1 MKAGVVGYQLSVV
14 SQKAGAGARGLR
26 LNEARKSKR
35 KTAFSLAEM
44 MIALVI
50 LGFGLL
56 VIGAALPVGLQYERD
71 MIDRATGQ
79 AAAEYALDVIEQNIR
94 LSRNPTNGLL
104 PPERR
109 YYADLFQP
117 RYGNTTP
124 QELAPG
130 GQPGELA
137 VEHVEHPTAAFPNG
151 RLWEPFIKVRPL
163 LPVGIDPDNLS
174 LELDAH
180 VAETPHAD
188 VQRQIRECARAIIG
202 DRWTYQEWDGVGSDA
217 WTGPTLPSMT
227 AVYPPVP
234 FALRFR
240 TGTASE
246 PQDLPGDFLRY
257 PYRRLWVTEAPA
269 TEATR
274 RKVLESGVSWV
285 AFYRRVSYA
294 EGSDPNLYEVI
305 AVATRR
311 PAGYFFPWRNS
322 TNVLRKAVAPVP
334 WLVAF
339 QGVDPALQRDVD
351 YVEIERPTPYRP
363 DRVLK
368 VEFPEP
374 ATLTFTCDD
383 ATGYLFPPGSI
394 FLPAV
399 NDELLSVYAA
409 SFSPRP
415 QFGGFIPH
423 SPEALPIY
431 EVTARER
438 NAGGGWSI
446 IVKNNGFYPWV
457 QGDPASDLR
466 HWPVWV
472 IPPAFKGLDSQG
484 KPLYDDR
491 SPVLAVARRIIRFT
505 EVP

>member
-1 MKAGVVGYQLSVV
+1 MRAGV
-14 SQKAGAGARGLR
+14 A
-26 LNEARKSKR
+26 R

-79 AAAEYALDVIEQNIR
+79 AAAEYALDVIEQRVR
-94 LSRNPTNGLL
+94 LVRDPYDETLGKTSN
-104 PPERR
+104 
-109 YYADLFQP
+109 YADIFQP
-117 RYGNTTP
+117 RRGTTMSP
-124 QELAPG
+124 PPGLAPG
-130 GQPGELA
+130 GQPHELA
-137 VEHVEHPTAAFPNG
+137 VEVPTMAFPNG

-163 LPVGIDPDNLS
+163 LPVGIDPDDIS
-174 LELDAH
+174 RELDAH
-180 VAETPHAD
+180 VDETPHAY
-188 VQRQIRECARAIIG
+188 VERQIRECVEAILP
-202 DRWTYQEWDGVGSDA
+202 DDWMYQEWDGVGNEA

-240 TGTASE
+240 TGTGSE

-311 PAGYFFPWRNS
+311 PAGYFFPWYRQD
-322 TNVLRKAVAPVP
+322 TQAPRKAIAPVP
-334 WLVAF
+334 RL
-339 QGVDPALQRDVD
+339 
-351 YVEIERPTPYRP
+351 IEFEGYEKQPSIAWRSVPRPGPLP
-363 DRVLK
+363 EDRIL
-368 VEFPEP
+368 EGSTPEP
-374 ATLTFTCDD
+374 TLVFVCNEDD
-383 ATGYLFPPGSI
+383 GRMLPAGSI
-394 FLPAV
+394 IIPAA
-399 NDELLSVYAA
+399 NDDLLSAGALGGARQYA
-409 SFSPRP
+409 
-415 QFGGFIPH
+415 GFIPH
-423 SPEALPIY
+423 APEALPIY
-431 EVTARER
+431 EVVQRER
-438 NAGGGWSI
+438 RQPPKTGWDI
-446 IVKNNGFYPWV
+446 TVKNNGFFPWV
-457 QGDPASDLR
+457 QGDLWPNGSLGKPAW
-466 HWPVWV
+466 WPVWV

>member
-1 MKAGVVGYQLSVV
+1 MRAGV
-14 SQKAGAGARGLR
+14 A
-26 LNEARKSKR
+26 R

-79 AAAEYALDVIEQNIR
+79 AAAEYALDVIEQRIR
-94 LSRNPTNGLL
+94 LVRDPYDETLGKTSN
-104 PPERR
+104 
-109 YYADLFQP
+109 YADIFQP
-117 RYGNTTP
+117 RRGTTMSP
-124 QELAPG
+124 PPGLAPG
-130 GQPGELA
+130 GQPHELA
-137 VEHVEHPTAAFPNG
+137 VEVPTMAFPNG

-163 LPVGIDPDNLS
+163 LPVGIDPDDIS
-174 LELDAH
+174 RELDAH
-180 VAETPHAD
+180 VDETPHAY
-188 VQRQIRECARAIIG
+188 VERRIR
-202 DRWTYQEWDGVGSDA
+202 DRVDEILPSDDWMYQEWDGVGNEA

-240 TGTASE
+240 TGTGSE
-246 PQDLPGDFLRY
+246 PQDLPGDFLRD

-311 PAGYFFPWRNS
+311 PAGYFFPWKNS

-399 NDELLSVYAA
+399 NDELLSVHALLT
-409 SFSPRP
+409 PRT
-415 QFGGFIPH
+415 QHGGFVPH

-431 EVTARER
+431 EVSGRER
-438 NAGGGWSI
+438 NATGGWSI
-446 IVKNNGFYPWV
+446 IVKSNGFYPWV
-457 QGDPASDLR
+457 EGDPAVDLS

-472 IPPAFKGLDSQG
+472 IPPAFKEKQTIGGRQFPVCDA
-484 KPLYDDR
+484 K

>member
-217 WTGPTLPSMT
+217 WSGPTLPSMT

-240 TGTASE
+240 TGNGSE
-246 PQDLPGDFLRY
+246 PQDPPGDFLRD

-311 PAGYFFPWRNS
+311 PAGYFFPWYRQDS
-322 TNVLRKAVAPVP
+322 TAPRKAIAPVP
-334 WLVAF
+334 RLIVFEGYDKVPQVTWIPAP
-339 QGVDPALQRDVD
+339 QPDPL
-351 YVEIERPTPYRP
+351 P
-363 DRVLK
+363 DDRILD
-368 VEFPEP
+368 PNSSEP
-374 ATLTFTCDD
+374 ATLVFVCGEDY
-383 ATGYLFPPGSI
+383 GRMLPPGSI
-394 FLPAV
+394 IIPAA
-399 NDELLSVYAA
+399 NDDLLSAGALGGARQYA
-409 SFSPRP
+409 
-415 QFGGFIPH
+415 GFIPH
-423 SPEALPIY
+423 APEALPIY
-431 EVTARER
+431 EVVQRER
-438 NAGGGWSI
+438 RTGAGSNDAWAI
-446 IVKNNGFYPWV
+446 TVKNNGFYPWV
-457 QGDPASDLR
+457 ADGNFAR
-466 HWPVWV
+466 WPVWV

>member
-1 MKAGVVGYQLSVV
+1 MRAGV
-14 SQKAGAGARGLR
+14 A
-26 LNEARKSKR
+26 R

-79 AAAEYALDVIEQNIR
+79 AAAEYALDVIEQRVR
-94 LSRNPTNGLL
+94 LVRDPYDEVSKRV
-104 PPERR
+104 R
-109 YYADLFQP
+109 YADIFQP
-117 RYGNTTP
+117 RYGEVTSLP
-124 QELAPG
+124 ELAPG
-130 GQPGELA
+130 GQSGELA
-137 VEHVEHPTAAFPNG
+137 VEVPTGAFPNG
-151 RLWEPFIKVRPL
+151 RLWEPRIKVRPL
-163 LPVGIDPDNLS
+163 LTNGINLTDPQVDEFEPS
-174 LELDAH
+174 
-180 VAETPHAD
+180 D
-188 VQRQIRECARAIIG
+188 VRGPQAAVERQIVRWFTDVIAANAPEYLERDG
-202 DRWTYQEWDGVGSDA
+202 DDNWTAS
-217 WTGPTLPSMT
+217 TLSSVS
-227 AVYPPVP
+227 AAYPPVSHESP
-234 FALRFR
+234 FR
-240 TGTASE
+240 AS
-246 PQDLPGDFLRY
+246 DFLASPEARY
-257 PYRRLWVTEAPA
+257 IRTQTSEAA
-269 TEATR
+269 R
-274 RKVLESGVSWV
+274 RKLLETAVTWV
-285 AFYRRVSYA
+285 AFYRRISYA

-305 AVATRR
+305 ALATRR
-311 PAGYFFPWRNS
+311 PQGYFYPWYDS
-322 TNVLRKAVAPVP
+322 DNVLQKAVAPVP
-334 WLVAF
+334 WLVVF
-339 QGVDPALQRDVD
+339 QGVAPALRRGPD
-351 YVEIERPTPYRP
+351 YVEIPRPEPYSP
-363 DRVLK
+363 DRVLN
-368 VEFPEP
+368 VEFREP

-409 SFSPRP
+409 SFSTRP

-472 IPPAFKGLDSQG
+472 IPPAFKEKQSIGGQQV
-484 KPLYDDR
+484 PVYDAK